1 MRSNIGV
8 RFFDNYDHKRPGWS
22 STVGPSNIEKG
33 DYAWE
38 YGKPECH
45 NNEKMEEL
53 TSSWMNDPNAD
64 AVKDRMGEFDQQAT
78 THFANQATRS
88 ELREFLTSTIADEMD
103 SFMKEKADDAA
114 FHPEAHNEKLDDN
127 AKYGPAV
134 SSNFKSQ

>member
-1 MRSNIGV
+1 MHSNIGV

-22 STVGPSNIEKG
+22 SALGPANIEKE

-38 YGKPECH
+38 YGKPDCN

-64 AVKDRMGEFDQQAT
+64 AVKDRMAEFDQQAT

-88 ELREFLTSTIADEMD
+88 ELREFLTDTIEDEME
-103 SFMKEKADDAA
+103 SYMKEKADDAA

-127 AKYGPAV
+127 AKYGP
-134 SSNFKSQ
+134 SSN